1 MSVSLREDRQAIKK
15 TKVGVIKSLY
25 RGQGSS
31 ARKRGHHLPTYSS
44 QQLIDWAIAEPKFH
58 IIYDNWVKANYDR
71 YLRPSF
77 DRKDNKKSY
86 TLDNLQVIT
95 FMENCRKGG
104 TIEADPAVKS
114 IYQKTKKGILIAQ
127 WRSAADAEKLLGIDN
142 GDIGKCC
149 QGKRKQAG
157 GYLWEFTESSLIGK
171 CGVGLSNYEI
181 AKRIGGVKF
190 WCAKDDTLKDLVG
203 LKGLKQ
209 IIDALATPTFS
220 GEKEKETR
228 VEEHEHNFIYIKE
241 TERYVCDKCG
251 LKLSPTEQKEYC
263 TCKDTGHYY
272 KNGTIT
278 CNVCD
283 KSQDKPIP
291 AEKKEEETERILSKW
306 EKKLGIKPQEQ
317 FYPDSTHPLP
327 EPKPKDRIKEAK
339 S

>member
-15 TKVGVIKSLY
+15 TKVGVIRSLY

-31 ARKRGHHLPTYSS
+31 ARKRGHHLPTYSP
-44 QQLIDWAIAEPKFH
+44 QQLIDWAMAEPKFH

-149 QGKRKQAG
+149 LGKRKQAG

-171 CGVGLSNYEI
+171 C
-181 AKRIGGVKF
+181 
-190 WCAKDDTLKDLVG
+190 
-203 LKGLKQ
+203 
-209 IIDALATPTFS
+209 ATSTFS
-220 GEKEKETR
+220 GEKCCCGQIEMSGDKTVIVVGKEVHCKTKPC
-228 VEEHEHNFIYIKE
+228 YI
-241 TERYVCDKCG
+241 TDK
-251 LKLSPTEQKEYC
+251 
-263 TCKDTGHYY
+263 
-272 KNGTIT
+272 
-278 CNVCD
+278 
-283 KSQDKPIP
+283 
-291 AEKKEEETERILSKW
+291 
-306 EKKLGIKPQEQ
+306 
-317 FYPDSTHPLP
+317 P